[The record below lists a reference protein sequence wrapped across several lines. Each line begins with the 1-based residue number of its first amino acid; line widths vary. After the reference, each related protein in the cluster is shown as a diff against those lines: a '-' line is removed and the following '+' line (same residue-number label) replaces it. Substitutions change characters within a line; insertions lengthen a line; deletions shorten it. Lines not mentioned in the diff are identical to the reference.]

1 MKEKILEALK
11 TKYSNLGLSKETL
24 DGYADYLALSVTEEE
39 GIADAV
45 AKIEGLL
52 KIQQSENDKIRT
64 ATRRKAEEVKKPE
77 AETIVVKK
85 DAAKD
90 PDPEPA
96 PKKEA
101 EGKDNEIPDWA
112 KKLLGKV
119 ELLEKRN
126 SERDRQNIIEARRK
140 SINDIVGKL
149 PSAVRIAYDRMNLDI
164 DDDDY
169 EALKTSIAAEVGNL
183 EKELSQKSA
192 VTKPPL
198 QGSGNDNPKPMS
210 KETADEIA
218 KSLAGN

>member
-77 AETIVVKK
+77 AETIVVK
-85 DAAKD
+85 DAAK
-90 PDPEPA
+90 DPEPA

-149 PSAVRIAYDRMNLDI
+149 PSAVKIAYDRMNLDI

-169 EALKTSIAAEVGNL
+169 EALKTSIASEVETL

-198 QGSGNDNPKPMS
+198 QGGGNGNPKPMS